1 MFHGL
6 PSCAFLVPTL
16 YGQLSNP
23 SAVLL
28 QIGHARETIDKST
41 TKTEGKVA
49 WLAASVRYSDGSV
62 AHRLKSERSSL
73 KWIDNLRLEK

>member
-6 PSCAFLVPTL
+6 PSCDFLFQL
-16 YGQLSNP
+16 YM
-23 SAVLL
+23 
-28 QIGHARETIDKST
+28 QIEQPQCHSVRDGHTRENIDKFA
-41 TKTEGKVA
+41 TKGEGKS
-49 WLAASVRYSDGSV
+49 LESVRYSDGSV